1 MTDVIQ
7 YRCGYDVETPSSMIV
22 TGGNVCTFDFEFLQF
37 PEGGSGNR
45 YDHGLELEIGYI
57 GVSVTTTRNTL

>member
-1 MTDVIQ
+1 
-7 YRCGYDVETPSSMIV
+7 MIV